1 MNEEQRFLQ
10 AATNAVSAKDPRGLQ
25 RAIARARSRTSV
37 ETTQRLFRE
46 ELPMRLAPDDL
57 LWLLQ
62 EITDADGFAQRRDEM
77 IDALC
82 DDLCRYGYVPGIDFS
97 IAPDART
104 GRAVHL
110 KSKVWDT
117 VCENLSPRSVQHYRV
132 FVCLGD

>member
-10 AATNAVSAKDPRGLQ
+10 TAIQAVSAKDPRGLQ

-46 ELPMRLAPDDL
+46 ELPMRLASDDL

-62 EITDADGFAQRRDEM
+62 EITDADGFAKRRDEM

-82 DDLCRYGYVPGIDFS
+82 DDLCRYGYVPGNDFS

-110 KSKVWDT
+110 SPTVWNT
-117 VCENLSPRSVQHYRV
+117 ICENLSQRSVQHYRV